1 MPLKYEA
8 QRCIETNENLLQHNQ
23 QVQTSFD
30 DQSLPQGTQQYAY
43 PQASQTPKEDPQTA
57 ANFQVSAQSSLHRRK
72 LSPTEERARQAL
84 LARNGNAPQE
94 AFQSNYTGLQN
105 QQRRGLTAAEEQSRQ
120 ALVDGANRNANAAT
134 QSQGSDGVQ
143 ARSERLTAAELLARQ
158 GLLARTEGTR
168 SESDQRSD
176 GRTQWRDESTQS
188 AYQERLQPR
197 PRVKR
202 GDLYRSK
209 TARDQATYTVG
220 QTDRRDP
227 LPPAFRIRYHDSDR
241 ISDDSQDAAGPSF
254 ASSWRNLQPEA
265 GRREDVPPQ
274 SRKPVPEYRQQHQQ
288 RWQSATNGRFVSLN
302 EQRQNDEVRARF
314 ARKACFRCGSTE
326 HLAKDCALP
335 TTRYS
340 SPQTASGSRDQPRP
354 QSSSPFIFGERGSE
368 GHEMNKRTADGS
380 EKQVQQRQQRAP
392 ESGTGSDAFEWA
404 PRQRDKK
411 EKDRRRSNFVYEDE
425 FEDEASSKWRQDK
438 KALKAEKA
446 ARKEK
451 KAQGAPVQIYI
462 PAFISVTNLATL
474 IKIRTED
481 LVEKMADLGYG
492 EVAHDEILN
501 AENAGL
507 VAQEYNC
514 EAIPERDS
522 ADYDLLPQPEM
533 DDKSLLP
540 LRPPVVTIMGHVD
553 HGKTT
558 ILDYLRKSS
567 VAASEFGGITQHIG
581 AFSVPLASGK
591 LITFLDTPGHAAFEV
606 MRKRGATVTD
616 IVVLVVAGD
625 DSVKPQTIEAIKHA
639 KGAGVPII
647 VAINKMDKEGANAE
661 RVKGDL
667 ARHGID
673 VEDFGGD
680 VQVVCVSGK
689 TGLGIPDL
697 EESIITQSEILDHR
711 GETVGPVEGWVLEST
726 TKRAGRVAT
735 VLVKRGSLSPG
746 DILVAGTTWAR
757 VRVLRNEAGAQV
769 PVATPGTP
777 VEVDGWRALP
787 AAGDQVLQAPNEQK
801 ATDVVSFREEKAERV
816 KLAQDMEAINEFRRL
831 EQEKR
836 DREAAAAAA
845 AADAK
850 ANGDEAPAPAAEVEE
865 EKSTGPA
872 QVNFLIK
879 GDVAGSV
886 EAVENSIAALAH
898 PEVRPHV
905 LRSGVGPVSEF
916 DVEHAAAAEG
926 YIVCFNTTVEPGM
939 AQMAE
944 RKGVG
949 LIEQNVIYRLV
960 DEVKAKLSEKL
971 KPSVSTRVLGE
982 AEVAQE
988 FEIGVGGRKKMK
1000 IAGCKVRNGVV
1011 NRGVKVKV
1019 LRGEREVVFDGVLNS
1034 LKNVKK
1040 DVSEMRKGT
1049 ECGIGF
1055 EDWED
1060 FQIGDQIQ
1068 CYEERTEKRF
1078 L

>member
-1 MPLKYEA
+1 MP
-8 QRCIETNENLLQHNQ
+8 
-23 QVQTSFD
+23 S
-30 DQSLPQGTQQYAY
+30 
-43 PQASQTPKEDPQTA
+43 
-57 ANFQVSAQSSLHRRK
+57 
-72 LSPTEERARQAL
+72 
-84 LARNGNAPQE
+84 
-94 AFQSNYTGLQN
+94 
-105 QQRRGLTAAEEQSRQ
+105 
-120 ALVDGANRNANAAT
+120 
-134 QSQGSDGVQ
+134 
-143 ARSERLTAAELLARQ
+143 
-158 GLLARTEGTR
+158 
-168 SESDQRSD
+168 
-176 GRTQWRDESTQS
+176 
-188 AYQERLQPR
+188 
-197 PRVKR
+197 
-202 GDLYRSK
+202 DLYRK
-209 TARDQATYTVG
+209 ITPNNQASNPINPTE
-220 QTDRRDP
+220 RREP
-227 LPPAFRIRYHDSDR
+227 LSPAFRIHYHDGRKLSNA
-241 ISDDSQDAAGPSF
+241 SQDAVEPPF
-254 ASSWRNLQPEA
+254 ASSWRNLQPQA
-265 GRREDVPPQ
+265 NRRETGLPQ
-274 SRKPVPEYRQQHQQ
+274 SEKPVPEYRRQHQQ
-288 RWQSATNGRFVSLN
+288 RWQSATDARFVSLN
-302 EQRQNDEVRARF
+302 EQRQNDAVRARF
-314 ARKACFRCGSTE
+314 ARRACFRCGSTE
-326 HLAKDCALP
+326 HLAKDCAVQSS
-335 TTRYS
+335 RIS
-340 SPQTASGSRDQPRP
+340 SPQTASRSRDPPRP
-354 QSSSPFIFGERGSE
+354 QISSQSRFGQRGPE
-368 GHEMNKRTADGS
+368 ANEMNERKMGETER
-380 EKQVQQRQQRAP
+380 QVQQWQQRTP
-392 ESGTGSDAFEWA
+392 EFRTGSDAVERA
-404 PRQRDKK
+404 PRQRDRR

-425 FEDEASSKWRQDK
+425 FEDEASSNWRQDK

-451 KAQGAPVQIYI
+451 KAQGAPMQIYI

-492 EVAHDEILN
+492 DVAHDEILN

-507 VAQEYNC
+507 IALEYNC

-522 ADYDLLPQPEM
+522 ADYDLLPRPEA

-581 AFSVPLASGK
+581 AFSVSLASGK
-591 LITFLDTPGHAAFEV
+591 LITFLDTPGHSAFEV

-639 KGAGVPII
+639 KGASVPII
-647 VAINKMDKEGANAE
+647 VAINKMDKEGANPE

-697 EESIITQSEILDHR
+697 EESIVTQSEILDHR
-711 GETVGPVEGWVLEST
+711 GETDGPVEGWVLEST

-769 PVATPGTP
+769 PIATPGTP

-831 EQEKR
+831 EQDKR
-836 DREAAAAAA
+836 EREAATAAA

-850 ANGDEAPAPAAEVEE
+850 ANGDVAPVPAAEVQE
-865 EKSTGPA
+865 EKSTGPT

-886 EAVENSIAALAH
+886 EAVENSISALAH

-916 DVEHAAAAEG
+916 DVEHAAAAQG

-960 DEVKAKLSEKL
+960 DDVKAKLSENL

-982 AEVAQE
+982 AEVAEE

-1011 NRGVKVKV
+1011 NRGVKVRV
-1019 LRGEREVVFDGVLNS
+1019 LRGEREVVFDGILNS

-1055 EDWED
+1055 ENWEE

-1068 CYEERTEKRF
+1068 CYEERVEKRF